1 MKTLREKIGQRIRQ
15 ARQEKGLSQR
25 GLGKLF
31 GASHAT
37 ISDMELGK
45 PRKLDVEDL
54 VTLARIL
61 DKPIAYFLS
70 DVIEVADKGTVE
82 SLKKEAQQLLARIEE
97 LEKRLAEE

>member
-1 MKTLREKIGQRIRQ
+1 MTMLRQKIGQKIRQ

-25 GLGKLF
+25 DLGKLF
-31 GASHAT
+31 GTSHAV

-45 PRKLDVEDL
+45 PRKLDIEDL

-61 DKPIAYFLS
+61 DKPVGYFLS
-70 DVIEVADKGTVE
+70 DVIEVADRGTVE
-82 SLKKEAQQLLARIEE
+82 SLKEEAQQLLARIEE

>member
-25 GLGKLF
+25 DLGKLL
-31 GASHAT
+31 GTSQVT

-61 DKPIAYFLS
+61 DKPVAYFLS
-70 DVIEVADKGTVE
+70 DVIETADKETVE
-82 SLKKEAQQLLARIEE
+82 SLKEEARRLLARIEE
-97 LEKRLAEE
+97 LEKRLAGE